1 VVGHRILATDP
12 ELILEID
19 GPAVP
24 TTLAGRYVEVS
35 SLTFNGLTLTEYRR
49 RDVTCPATA

>member
-1 VVGHRILATDP
+1 MVGHRILATDP